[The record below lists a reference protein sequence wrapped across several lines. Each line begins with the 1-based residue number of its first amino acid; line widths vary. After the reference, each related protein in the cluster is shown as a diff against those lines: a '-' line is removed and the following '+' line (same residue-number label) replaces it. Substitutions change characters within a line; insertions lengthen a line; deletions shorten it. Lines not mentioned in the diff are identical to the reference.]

1 LFNLQ
6 FDVPEYNKDMFLYIP
21 VQQEHVCVYRP
32 YNISRVQQ
40 EHVSCISTIIT
51 MSVEITAEEVKEENV
66 IICKPRKKKKTT

>member
-1 LFNLQ
+1 MNSCSLFNLQ

-40 EHVSCISTIIT
+40 EHVF
-51 MSVEITAEEVKEENV
+51 VYR
-66 IICKPRKKKKTT
+66 P